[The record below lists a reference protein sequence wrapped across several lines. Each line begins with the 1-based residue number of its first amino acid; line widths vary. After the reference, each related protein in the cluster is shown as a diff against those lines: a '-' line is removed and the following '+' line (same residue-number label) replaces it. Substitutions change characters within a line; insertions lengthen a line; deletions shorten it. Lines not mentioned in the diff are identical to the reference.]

1 VGQQAGAHYDITMG
15 RILCYPSIMHVV
27 SKPLRRLAWMG
38 IITLAGAGAGAAVI
52 NVTTNDNY
60 TKIESAQPGDQVM
73 IAQCTG

>member
-1 VGQQAGAHYDITMG
+1 
-15 RILCYPSIMHVV
+15 MHVV